1 MKEKSLLN
9 IFCTINSLINNEKTD
24 AINEFSP
31 IDARGTLEREAEA
44 KNSNFMVNMGINRLS
59 M

>member
-9 IFCTINSLINNEKTD
+9 IFCTINSLINNEKTG